1 MCYVSNK
8 LLLSVGIHQ
17 AFNSVGS
24 QIKVTE
30 QSKESLKKTI
40 KDGEISLTGGGVQPH
55 SLSFFCLMKNLNN
68 IFLNYIQRIFKCFPL

>member
-30 QSKESLKKTI
+30 QSKGSLKKTI
-40 KDGEISLTGGGVQPH
+40 KEKLT
-55 SLSFFCLMKNLNN
+55 
-68 IFLNYIQRIFKCFPL
+68 

>member
-30 QSKESLKKTI
+30 QSKGSLKKNNKREANI
-40 KDGEISLTGGGVQPH
+40 RPGLDNGLMVLGSGYVDPVPGLTVW
-55 SLSFFCLMKNLNN
+55 
-68 IFLNYIQRIFKCFPL
+68 